1 MDIRKSA
8 QIFGRTQQTLNKVG
22 FDVAFN
28 SIERGLLKQ
37 MNNKINDVNKD
48 SVTRDVDRLE
58 KKRNGLVEKSNKLRD
73 LQIDMETN
81 SFRFLKIRDI
91 GNTALGYADLNADNE
106 IDGALDA
113 DQVSAINAQVDI
125 LAKEISNLKFTYKTP
140 EFTDGNLANKMRQ
153 QLADLQQYSLVAGAV
168 DAEGAA
174 STNDNR
180 AFLTK
185 LDQLVSQAST
195 YTESSTL
202 LVGSLNQLIID
213 TDSRAYDVEADVA
226 SLTAGELVRREN
238 DIEDLEIRYGN
249 LIRSIS
255 LLFEVNSS
263 LADMLVTGTD
273 YKPDKGSI
281 LNILL

>member
-8 QIFGRTQQTLNKVG
+8 QLFGRTQQTLNKVS
-22 FDVAFN
+22 FDIAFD

-37 MNNKINDVNKD
+37 MNGKINDVNKD
-48 SVTRDVDRLE
+48 SVTRDVERLE
-58 KKRNGLVEKSNKLRD
+58 KKRNGLVEKSNRLRD
-73 LQIDMETN
+73 LQFDMETN
-81 SFRFLKIRDI
+81 SYRFLKIRDI
-91 GNTALGYADLNADNE
+91 GNTALGYADLNGDNE
-106 IDGALDA
+106 IDGSLDA

-153 QLADLQQYSLVAGAV
+153 QLVDLQQYTLTAGTV

-180 AFLTK
+180 NFLTK
-185 LDQLVSQAST
+185 LDQLVGQAST

-226 SLTAGELVRREN
+226 SLTAGELVRRES

>member
-1 MDIRKSA
+1 MEIRKAA
-8 QIFGRTQQTLNKVG
+8 QLFGRVQQTLNKVG
-22 FDVAFN
+22 FDVAFD

-37 MNNKINDVNKD
+37 MNKKINEVNKD
-48 SVTRDVDRLE
+48 SITRDVERLE
-58 KKRNGLVEKSNKLRD
+58 KKRNGLVEKSDKLRD
-73 LQIDMETN
+73 LQFDMETN
-81 SFRFLKIRDI
+81 SYRFLKVRDI
-91 GNTALGYADLNADNE
+91 GMSALGYADINQDNE
-106 IDGALDA
+106 FDTSLSAE
-113 DQVSAINAQVDI
+113 QVSTINAQVDL
-125 LAKEISNLKFTYKTP
+125 LAGEISNLKFTYKTP
-140 EFTDGNLANKMRQ
+140 EFSDGNLANKIRQ
-153 QLADLQQYSLVAGAV
+153 QLADLQQYSLTAGTV

-180 AFLTK
+180 SFLTK
-185 LDQLVSQAST
+185 LSELVGQAST
-195 YTESSTL
+195 YSESSAL
-202 LVGSLNQLIID
+202 LVGSINQLIID

-226 SLTAGELVRREN
+226 NLTAGELARRES

>member
-8 QIFGRTQQTLNKVG
+8 QLFGRTQQTLNKVS
-22 FDVAFN
+22 FDIAFD

-37 MNNKINDVNKD
+37 MNGKINDVNKD
-48 SVTRDVDRLE
+48 SVTRDVERLE

-73 LQIDMETN
+73 IQFDMETN

-91 GNTALGYADLNADNE
+91 GNTALGYADLNGDNE
-106 IDGALDA
+106 IDGSLDA

-153 QLADLQQYSLVAGAV
+153 QLVDLQQYTLTAGTV

-180 AFLTK
+180 NFLTK

-213 TDSRAYDVEADVA
+213 TDTRAYDVEADVA
-226 SLTAGELVRREN
+226 SLTAGELVRRES

-273 YKPDKGSI
+273 YKPPKGSI
-281 LNILL
+281 LNMLL